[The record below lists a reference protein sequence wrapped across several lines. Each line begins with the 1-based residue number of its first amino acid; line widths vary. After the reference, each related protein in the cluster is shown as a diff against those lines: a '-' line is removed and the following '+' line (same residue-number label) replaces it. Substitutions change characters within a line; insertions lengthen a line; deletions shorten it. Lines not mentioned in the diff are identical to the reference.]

1 MQQVLAY
8 ETDLLEYGDL
18 FEGSKVMESLTS
30 ELVEGAQAELDEVL
44 EQGGA
49 FEAIEEL
56 KGRLVGSNAE
66 RTRKLES
73 GELKVAGVNTFTEVL
88 PPPLEGEGFTLTVD
102 LALAAQLIADDPAWG
117 YVRDNDAVTRG

>member
-44 EQGGA
+44 ELGGA

-56 KGRLVGSNAE
+56 KGRLVGSHAE
-66 RTRKLES
+66 RMRKLES
-73 GELKVAGVNTFTEVL
+73 GELKVVGVNTFTEAL
-88 PPPLEGEGFTLTVD
+88 PSPLEGEEIGR
-102 LALAAQLIADDPAWG
+102 AACRERVCQ
-117 YVRDNDAVTRG
+117 YV

>member
-44 EQGGA
+44 ELGGA

-56 KGRLVGSNAE
+56 KGRLVGSHAE
-66 RTRKLES
+66 RMRKLES
-73 GELKVAGVNTFTEVL
+73 GELQVVGVNTFTAAL
-88 PPPLEGEGFTLTVD
+88 PSPRERDGPIPDANPALDTQPIETVKAWPPR
-102 LALAAQLIADDPAWG
+102 
-117 YVRDNDAVTRG
+117 RDH